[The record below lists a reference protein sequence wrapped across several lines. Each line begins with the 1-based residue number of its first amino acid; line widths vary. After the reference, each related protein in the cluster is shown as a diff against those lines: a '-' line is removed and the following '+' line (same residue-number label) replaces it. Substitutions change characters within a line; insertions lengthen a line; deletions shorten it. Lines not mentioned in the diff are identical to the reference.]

1 MPISAISL
9 QLCRG
14 GAFVTSVLQHIGNL
28 QKTGDENLRGVCTV
42 CCEVAVKH
50 LLKLDFMSFV
60 R

>member
-1 MPISAISL
+1 M
-9 QLCRG
+9 
-14 GAFVTSVLQHIGNL
+14 TSVLQHIGNL